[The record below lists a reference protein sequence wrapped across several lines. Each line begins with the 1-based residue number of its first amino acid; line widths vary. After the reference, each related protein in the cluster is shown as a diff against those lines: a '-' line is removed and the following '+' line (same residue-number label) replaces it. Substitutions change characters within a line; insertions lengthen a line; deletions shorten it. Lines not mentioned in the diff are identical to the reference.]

1 MSGTVASREGGDEEA
16 AEWMRSEMQGQ
27 SPGYPCGSGIA
38 GAAGTSRCI
47 RPMAR
52 RRIRVAEFACT
63 SFRETRGF
71 YGRLMHRGDWNW
83 KSGALLSE
91 ASLCVHNNSCS
102 TAGRPTPLQ
111 YMFIFLQESPFCV

>member
-1 MSGTVASREGGDEEA
+1 MSGTVASREGGDEEV

-63 SFRETRGF
+63 FVSGDEGF
-71 YGRLMHRGDWNW
+71 FM
-83 KSGALLSE
+83 
-91 ASLCVHNNSCS
+91 V
-102 TAGRPTPLQ
+102 
-111 YMFIFLQESPFCV
+111 V